1 MIIVNLEQSLCEEK
15 PLGSSILANHPFI
28 HASTF
33 ELFPL
38 VVPKLL
44 DKPNLVVII
53 IDESKL
59 TSEVKYEDK
68 NNNRLFFP
76 HIYGPINAEAVVMMA
91 PFVVEH
97 GVWVNPVASDFDFGT

>member
-1 MIIVNLEQSLCEEK
+1 MIIVNLEKSLCDEK
-15 PLGSSILANHPFI
+15 PLGQTILANHPFI

-33 ELFPL
+33 DLFHL
-38 VVPKLL
+38 VVPKLM

-59 TSEVKYEDK
+59 ISEVKYEDK

-76 HIYGPINAEAVVMMA
+76 HIYGPINAEAIVMMA
-91 PFVVEH
+91 PFVVEN
-97 GVWVNPVASDFDFGT
+97 GVWVNPLASNFEIET